1 MFVFAHWYF
10 EFFGRTVQV
19 NAEQGARWSDLRL
32 TREESIQAEK
42 KFTIFIAQSLDANQV
57 LTVIEDVK
65 VFGKN
70 KGNFSWPEELDSAA
84 TNSLPVINGYLH
96 SFRPTTDEKDLAT
109 LSLSDQLQ
117 RDSRE
122 LFKEFF
128 VSKCDWQIHVDCR
141 RIVFR
146 SFLISRS
153 RNLY

>member
-1 MFVFAHWYF
+1 MFVFASSDF
-10 EFFGRTVQV
+10 EFFRRTVQV
-19 NAEQGARWSDLRL
+19 NDEQGARWSDLRL
-32 TREESIQAEK
+32 TREESIQTEK
-42 KFTIFIAQSLDANQV
+42 KFTIFIAQSLDANRV
-57 LTVIEDVK
+57 LTVIDDVK
-65 VFGKN
+65 VSGEN
-70 KGNFSWPEELDSAA
+70 KEKFSWPEELDSAA
-84 TNSLPVINGYLH
+84 TSSLPVINGSFH
-96 SFRPTTDEKDLAT
+96 SFRPTTDEKDLGT

-128 VSKCDWQIHVDCR
+128 VSKCDWQKHVDRR